1 MLAQSTRG
9 GLLLSTLAF
18 LSAPASAQTASCPDP
33 VRLTAG
39 VQGPLAHVRYLADDA
54 LQGREVGT
62 WGADCAADYIAATF
76 RELGLEPAGIA
87 GSWFQP
93 FPVPKG
99 AAMGP
104 DNRLAISDKV
114 YAPGKDWIPMGFS
127 ASTELGG
134 TLAYGGHGL
143 SRPGNPDDLLQISRR
158 TRLILRLPVERLGDA
173 RALTGRALDVAGH
186 RLTVGE
192 ASERPLSNLTTIFAR
207 YIVAGEAESEEG
219 FLKAMHTALHVMGI
233 TPKKMLCGIEHRLRT
248 PDGPLRTRSLMV
260 AELSPDESRR
270 LQEQG
275 LGSFRHLGCGLLL
288 PHKGIQELHPVL
300 E

>member
-1 MLAQSTRG
+1 MYWQDENTESERSTVARNMTDVVYG
-9 GLLLSTLAF
+9 IDCRALPVDHAWSLSRAVIAVLPW
-18 LSAPASAQTASCPDP
+18 LPEDP
-33 VRLTAG
+33 RAG
-39 VQGPLAHVRYLADDA
+39 VHTIHVAES
-54 LQGREVGT
+54 GNG
-62 WGADCAADYIAATF
+62 W
-76 RELGLEPAGIA
+76 
-87 GSWFQP
+87 
-93 FPVPKG
+93 
-99 AAMGP
+99 M
-104 DNRLAISDKV
+104 
-114 YAPGKDWIPMGFS
+114 
-127 ASTELGG
+127 
-134 TLAYGGHGL
+134 
-143 SRPGNPDDLLQISRR
+143 RPGNPDDLLQISRR

-248 PDGPLRTRSLMV
+248 PDGPLRTRSLML